1 MNANYKVLFKN
12 DLISIVWNND
22 RLDLL
27 DSDGEFIDYFFYAED
42 EGDDVEALADQ
53 YVDELKNLSEER
65 LCEWI
70 ECIFD
75 IFKVEPFCGNEETI
89 SELHEEYGDEWVV
102 RVGNTALIIR
112 E

>member
-42 EGDDVEALADQ
+42 EGDDAEAKAEFMK
-53 YVDELKNLSEER
+53 ELRINLG
-65 LCEWI
+65 I
-70 ECIFD
+70 
-75 IFKVEPFCGNEETI
+75 
-89 SELHEEYGDEWVV
+89 
-102 RVGNTALIIR
+102 
-112 E
+112 

>member
-22 RLDLL
+22 RLDLF
-27 DSDGEFIDYFFYAED
+27 DSDGKYIDYFFYTED
-42 EGDDVEALADQ
+42 EGDDAPGLADQ
-53 YVDELKNLSEER
+53 YVDELKHLPEER

-70 ECIFD
+70 EDIFD
-75 IFKVEPFCGNEETI
+75 IFKVEPSSGDEERM
-89 SELHEEYGDEWVV
+89 SELREEYGDEGVV